1 MLNRYPLWKYLLI
14 AIIVALGFVY
24 ALPNLYPDDPAI
36 QISGASS
43 SETINAGV
51 QDKAQKALAEA
62 NIEVK
67 ASDNNNDALLI
78 RLKHADQQQLAK
90 SVIKD
95 ALGDDY
101 IVALNLAPTTP
112 EWLTSMGAYPMKLG
126 LDLSG
131 GVHFQLEVDTDRAVK
146 TKLDISNTEI
156 RTLLRKE
163 RLRYRTMP
171 DRADGARQLAFLDE
185 TTRDKAE
192 RLIKR
197 EFPDLLVEA
206 DDLGER
212 YAVSYRYSEQYIR
225 ELEDYAVKQNLTTV
239 RNRVNE
245 LGVSEPLVQRQG
257 RNSIVVELPGVQDTA
272 EAKRILGKT
281 ANLEFRLEA
290 LPNASRSTSEA
301 FDYQGR
307 SVNLERDI
315 IITGERVSSA
325 QSNFDTES
333 GQPQVNISLDSTG
346 GKKMNNATRNNVGR
360 SMAVI
365 FIEQK
370 PVTRTETREIDG
382 NLVKVKVPGF
392 REEKRVISLATIQ
405 SALGN
410 QFRITGLDSSGEAS
424 ELALLLRA
432 GSLAAP
438 MYFVEERTVGP
449 SLGAE
454 NIKMGL
460 DSTLMGLGLVVMFM
474 VVVYRVFGLLA
485 NIALA
490 INLMLLIAVMS
501 IFGAT
506 LTMPGI
512 AGIVLTLG
520 MAVDAN
526 VLVFSRIR
534 EEIKLG
540 RPIQRAIH
548 DGYDRA
554 FVSIF
559 DGNITTLL
567 VGLILFAVGTGPIKG
582 FAVTLSIGIVTS
594 MFTAIM
600 VTRSL
605 VNLVYGGRRDLKK
618 LSI

>member
-171 DRADGARQLAFLDE
+171 DRVDGARQLAFLDE
-185 TTRDKAE
+185 ATRDKAE

-206 DDLGER
+206 EDLGER

-290 LPNASRSTSEA
+290 LPNASRSNSEA
-301 FDYQGR
+301 FNYQGR
-307 SVNLERDI
+307 TVNLERDI

-370 PVTRTETREIDG
+370 PVTRTESREIDG
-382 NLVKVKVPGF
+382 NLIKVKVPGF

-540 RPIQRAIH
+540 RPVQRAIH